1 MPQIDSQEKA
11 EELAIAL
18 ALTRAMMEAAADGIL
33 ATDTRGGITNLNAKF
48 VELWGFS
55 QELVDQRDI
64 QNFRAS
70 AAQKLKNPE
79 DYLARIAEIEASHGQ
94 SFDVLEL
101 VDGRV
106 FERHSA
112 VISIGERVL
121 GRVWSFRDVTQ
132 CQESDLVSRRL
143 ASIVDNSE
151 DAIVGK
157 DLRGIITDWNK
168 GAERL
173 FGYTAEEMVGS
184 SIMRLIP
191 PELQHEET

>member
-1 MPQIDSQEKA
+1 M
-11 EELAIAL
+11 
-18 ALTRAMMEAAADGIL
+18 
-33 ATDTRGGITNLNAKF
+33 
-48 VELWGFS
+48 WGFS

-184 SIMRLIP
+184 SIMKLIP
-191 PELQHEET
+191 RELQHEEEEILARIRSGERYKHFDTIRLTKDGRQLHVSLTI